1 MGGVG
6 SMEGVAAPGQEAA
19 EVSGRMLLAWA
30 MCSSAPGHTKVPL
43 MPPLA
48 STPWAGAL
56 TQGPWG

>member
-1 MGGVG
+1 
-6 SMEGVAAPGQEAA
+6 MEGVAAPGQEAA